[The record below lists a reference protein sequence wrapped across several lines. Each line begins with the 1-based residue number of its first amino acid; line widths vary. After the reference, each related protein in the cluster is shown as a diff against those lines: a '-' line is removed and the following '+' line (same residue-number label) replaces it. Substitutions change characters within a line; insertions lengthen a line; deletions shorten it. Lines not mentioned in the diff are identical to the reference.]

1 MQKRRDL
8 DRHLQSLH
16 EIGEIMN
23 AMRNLALM
31 ETHKL
36 ARLAATQHRVVAT
49 IEAAAAD
56 LLAFH
61 PDLAR
66 ADEPVRE
73 VGLILGSERGFCG
86 DYNEAL
92 LRALPPPAPH
102 GGDPALVTVGS
113 KIGAR
118 LAGDPRVVA
127 RLEGPTALEQVES
140 VLLRVIGALT
150 DWQAGQ
156 SPPRALSLTVFHH
169 GAQAAGELVTRLDP
183 FTRWTP
189 APPRAG
195 YPPLLNLEPPAY
207 FRRLAEHYLNAALHG
222 VFYRALTEENEQ
234 RMRHM
239 DFALRRIEETSS
251 ALARRRDSLR
261 QEEITEEIEVI
272 MLNIET
278 LRAGAAP

>member
-8 DRHLQSLH
+8 ERHLQSLR

-56 LLAFH
+56 CLAFH
-61 PDLAR
+61 PGLMR
-66 ADEPVRE
+66 AGEPVRE
-73 VGLILGSERGFCG
+73 VGLIVGSERGFCG

-92 LRALPPPAPH
+92 LRALPPPAAH
-102 GGDPALVTVGS
+102 DGDAALIAVGA
-113 KIGAR
+113 KIAAR
-118 LAGDPRVVA
+118 LADDPRVVA
-127 RLEGPTALEQVES
+127 QVEGPTALEQVET

-150 DWQAGQ
+150 DRPRLQ
-156 SPPRALSLTVFHH
+156 SPLRALRVTVYHH
-169 GAQAAGELVTRLDP
+169 GAEDAERMVTRLDP
-183 FTRWTP
+183 FSRWTP
-189 APPRAG
+189 ARPQQG
-195 YPPLLNLEPPAY
+195 YPPVLYLEPAVY
-207 FRRLAEHYLNAALHG
+207 FRKLAEHYLYAALHS

-239 DFALRRIEETSS
+239 DFALRRIDDRSR
-251 ALARRRDSLR
+251 ALERRRDSLR

-278 LRAGAAP
+278 LRAGALM